1 MGIVPYYMP
10 HLGDG
15 SGYLNPVR
23 RTDIRDTPRS
33 GRPASATSESDVA
46 AVKSAVEQDARCT
59 VEKISHLCSTNSSSV
74 FHIMTNVVKLR
85 KVCARWLPHL
95 LTADQEGCACESRQ
109 SCSICTIMLT
119 RNPWMKSW
127 LVMKPAFIFICQR
140 VRNKTKVWIGENAG
154 RP

>member
-23 RTDIRDTPRS
+23 RTDIRDKPQS
-33 GRPASATSESDVA
+33 GRPASATSETSESDVA

-59 VEKISHLCSTNSSSV
+59 VEKISHLYSTNSSSV
-74 FHIMTNVVKLR
+74 FHIMTNFVKLR

-109 SCSICTIMLT
+109 SYSICTIMLT
-119 RNPWMKSW
+119 RNP
-127 LVMKPAFIFICQR
+127 
-140 VRNKTKVWIGENAG
+140 
-154 RP
+154 

>member
-1 MGIVPYYMP
+1 MGIVTYYMP
-10 HLGDG
+10 HIGDG

-23 RTDIRDTPRS
+23 RTDIRDKPRS

-46 AVKSAVEQDARCT
+46 ALKPAVEQDARCT

-95 LTADQEGCACESRQ
+95 LTADQEWCASKLLDMYNNADQKRVNE
-109 SCSICTIMLT
+109 IVTGDET
-119 RNPWMKSW
+119 RVYFYLPEGKKKNQG
-127 LVMKPAFIFICQR
+127 VDR
-140 VRNKTKVWIGENAG
+140 
-154 RP
+154 